1 MPYLIS
7 LVLIIIGALG
17 YHFIQQPN
25 TSRLT
30 PDTSVATK
38 EEVAASSTDS
48 ALEQKPTII
57 SAPTSSEPQ
66 SKPPQNAVPSTQS
79 PTPPKETP
87 PSIPTPPPGPS
98 TAYKSGSYSSSV
110 TYRVPSG
117 RSYTME
123 VSLTVT
129 GDTVTT
135 SNVSFDTFGTNDGN
149 TQNFVSEYKSHV
161 IGQKLSQISLARV
174 GGASI
179 TSRAFNQAIGAIKT
193 KAS

>member
-25 TSRLT
+25 TNRLT
-30 PDTSVATK
+30 QDTSIAMK
-38 EEVAASSTDS
+38 EEVAVS

-57 SAPTSSEPQ
+57 PAPTSSEPQ
-66 SKPPQNAVPSTQS
+66 SEPPQNAVPSTQS

-117 RSYTME
+117 RSYTMD

-135 SNVSFDTFGTNDGN
+135 SNVSFDIFGTNDGN
-149 TQNFVSEYKSHV
+149 TQNFVSEYRSHV

-179 TSRAFNQAIGAIKT
+179 TSQAFNQAISAIKT

>member
-25 TSRLT
+25 TNRLT
-30 PDTSVATK
+30 QDTSIAMK
-38 EEVAASSTDS
+38 EEVAVS

-57 SAPTSSEPQ
+57 PAPTSSEPQ
-66 SKPPQNAVPSTQS
+66 SEPPQNAVPSTQS

-117 RSYTME
+117 RSYTMD

-149 TQNFVSEYKSHV
+149 TQNFVSEYRSHV

-179 TSRAFNQAIGAIKT
+179 TSQAFNQAIGAIKT

>member
-25 TSRLT
+25 TNRLT
-30 PDTSVATK
+30 PDTSMAMK
-38 EEVAASSTDS
+38 EEVAAS

-57 SAPTSSEPQ
+57 PAPTSSESQ
-66 SKPPQNAVPSTQS
+66 IEPPQNAVPSTQS

-117 RSYTME
+117 RSYTMD
-123 VSLTVT
+123 VSLIVA

-135 SNVSFDTFGTNDGN
+135 SNVSFDTFGNNDGN
-149 TQNFVSEYKSHV
+149 TQNFVSEYRSHV
-161 IGQKLSQISLARV
+161 IGQKLSQISIARV

-179 TSRAFNQAIGAIKT
+179 TSQAFNQAISAIKT

>member
-25 TSRLT
+25 TNRLT
-30 PDTSVATK
+30 QDTSIAMK
-38 EEVAASSTDS
+38 EEEVTVS

-57 SAPTSSEPQ
+57 PAPTSSEPQ
-66 SKPPQNAVPSTQS
+66 SEPPQNVVPSTQS

-117 RSYTME
+117 RSYTMD

-135 SNVSFDTFGTNDGN
+135 SNVSFDIFGTNDGN
-149 TQNFVSEYKSHV
+149 TQNFVSEYRSHV

>member
-25 TSRLT
+25 TNRLT
-30 PDTSVATK
+30 QDTSIAMK
-38 EEVAASSTDS
+38 EEVAVS

-57 SAPTSSEPQ
+57 PAPTSSEPQ
-66 SKPPQNAVPSTQS
+66 SEPPQNAVPSTQS

-98 TAYKSGSYSSSV
+98 TTYKSGSYSSSV

-117 RSYTME
+117 RSYTMD

-149 TQNFVSEYKSHV
+149 TQNFVSEYRSHV
-161 IGQKLSQISLARV
+161 IGQKLSQISIARV

-179 TSRAFNQAIGAIKT
+179 TSQAFNQAISAIKT